1 MKLIIK
7 LLIFFLF
14 LNCRLAFGQLGEFK
28 YKRELKGISGQ
39 WHKIVLPDSVFGKI
53 SNDLNDIRIFGLTA
67 EKDTIETPYF
77 LRLAKETVSANEIVF
92 KTLNSTRNEKGYYFT
107 FEIPTSE
114 AINQIDLDFKQDNF
128 DWRIKLEGSQNQ
140 NDWFTVLENYR
151 ILSIKNEIEDFQFT
165 KLTFPSSKY
174 QYFRLQIESK
184 EKPELTSAG
193 ISRQEIS
200 EANYQDH
207 SIKKI
212 DKKEIKDSK
221 QTEIDIELNM
231 PAPVSFL
238 NIEVNNSFDY
248 FRPITVK
255 YLTDSIK
262 SEKGWS
268 YVYHTLTTGTLNS
281 INKKGLKFNSTIV
294 QKLKIIIE
302 NKDNQ
307 PLTIEGIL
315 LKGYVHELTARFT
328 EKATYFLV
336 YGNENANKPD
346 YDIERFPDN
355 VPKMLSELELGN
367 ELEIAKEE
375 APKKTALFENKIWLW
390 VIMGLIVL
398 VLGWF
403 SIKMMRKE

>member
-1 MKLIIK
+1 
-7 LLIFFLF
+7 
-14 LNCRLAFGQLGEFK
+14 
-28 YKRELKGISGQ
+28 
-39 WHKIVLPDSVFGKI
+39 
-53 SNDLNDIRIFGLTA
+53 LNDIRIFGLTA

-238 NIEVNNSFDY
+238 NLEVNNSFDY

-375 APKKTALFENKIWLW
+375 APKKTALIENKIWLW